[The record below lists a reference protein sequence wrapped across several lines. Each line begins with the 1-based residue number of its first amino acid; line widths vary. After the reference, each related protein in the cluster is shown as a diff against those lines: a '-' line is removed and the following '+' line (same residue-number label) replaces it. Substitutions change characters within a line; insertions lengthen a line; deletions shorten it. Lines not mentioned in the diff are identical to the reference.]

1 MTIAEYLDRRDKL
14 LNTLFIIGT
23 DGVGHYVEN
32 HKLYTKEEFRR
43 KYPTPASLV
52 LNNGQNCDKTKS
64 FLGAD

>member
-14 LNTLFIIGT
+14 TNTLFIIT
-23 DGVGHYVEN
+23 SDGMGYYVEN
-32 HKLYTKEEFRR
+32 HKLYSREEFRR

-52 LNNGQNCDKTKS
+52 LNNGENCDKTKS